1 MDQGR
6 EKTMM
11 EPVTKITGEQ
21 RVSLGDIDP
30 ASTGG
35 VSKEMAD
42 ARFEELRQELRELH
56 DLMMAAETHALLL
69 VLEGMDAAG
78 KDVTIENVHGA
89 FNPQMARVT
98 SFSAPVGEET
108 QHHFLWR
115 ADLALPAFGEVGT
128 FDRAYHEEALPKD
141 LEGDVSGDALER
153 RYGHIANFERLLTD
167 EGTIV
172 VKVFLHI
179 GKETQRK
186 RLEERQEDIQ
196 MAWKISDSDWLKRDK
211 WDEYMQGFE
220 DMMNGTAT
228 PEAPWYV
235 VPAEHRWYHNPAVAQ
250 ILVDR
255 MRPHREAWE
264 QKRREIGEQNRE
276 EARKARQEAG
286 D

>member
-1 MDQGR
+1 
-6 EKTMM
+6 MM
-11 EPVTKITGEQ
+11 EPVTTITGER
-21 RVSLGDIDP
+21 RVSLGDINP
-30 ASTGG
+30 SSTGG
-35 VSKEMAD
+35 MTEDAAD
-42 ARFEELRQELRELH
+42 ARFEELRHELRELH

-98 SFSAPVGEET
+98 SFSKPVGEET

-115 ADLALPAFGEVGT
+115 ADLALPAFGEVTT
-128 FDRAYHEEALPKD
+128 FDRAYHEQALPKD

-153 RYGHIANFERLLTD
+153 RYGHIANFEQLLTD

-186 RLEERQEDIQ
+186 RLKERQEDIQ

-211 WDEYMQGFE
+211 WDEYMRGFE

-235 VPAEHRWYHNPAVAQ
+235 VPAEHRWYHNPVVAQ

-255 MRPHREAWE
+255 MRPHCDAWE

-276 EARKARQEAG
+276 QAKKARDEVKS
-286 D
+286 